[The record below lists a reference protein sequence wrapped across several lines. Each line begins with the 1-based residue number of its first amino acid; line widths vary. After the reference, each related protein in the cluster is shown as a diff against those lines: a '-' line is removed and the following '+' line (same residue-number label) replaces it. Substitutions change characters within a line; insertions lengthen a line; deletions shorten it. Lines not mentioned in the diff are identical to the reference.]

1 MGFLEALLVGSTQ
14 FPQKAGELSAGRG
27 EGETEGKRMDYFRAG
42 GWSVGVKKDRGL
54 PAENEAALGP
64 SLPFTTL
71 GGPRL
76 PPGL

>member
-1 MGFLEALLVGSTQ
+1 
-14 FPQKAGELSAGRG
+14 
-27 EGETEGKRMDYFRAG
+27 MDYFRAG
-42 GWSVGVKKDRGL
+42 AWSVGVKEDRGL

>member
-1 MGFLEALLVGSTQ
+1 
-14 FPQKAGELSAGRG
+14 
-27 EGETEGKRMDYFRAG
+27 MDYFRAG
-42 GWSVGVKKDRGL
+42 AWSVGVKEDRGL

-76 PPGL
+76 PPRVVTAAAGEASRQLPKRAGGRKGCSQSGGMLHL